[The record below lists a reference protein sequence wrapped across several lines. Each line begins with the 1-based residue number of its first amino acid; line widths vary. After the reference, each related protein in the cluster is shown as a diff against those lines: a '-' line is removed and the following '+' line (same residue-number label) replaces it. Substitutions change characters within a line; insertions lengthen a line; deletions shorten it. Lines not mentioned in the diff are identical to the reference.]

1 MQKIKKIAIIGLGP
15 VGMVLAVHLK
25 NAGHNIALF
34 VRSEEKKEVI
44 EDNGITLTGFI
55 ENKADFKF
63 VYDDISEVGNFNPEV
78 IISAVKSN
86 CSVIRDGKTLY
97 FRRYFNALRSEWY

>member
-44 EDNGITLTGFI
+44 EKLKQSPVRKRKLTG
-55 ENKADFKF
+55 KRK
-63 VYDDISEVGNFNPEV
+63 
-78 IISAVKSN
+78 VKKIKSL
-86 CSVIRDGKTLY
+86 I
-97 FRRYFNALRSEWY
+97 